1 MASAGE
7 YAAMVV
13 GLRAIRRTARRV
25 LWLPVGRLT
34 VSDDDAADAEYVNE
48 CLGIA
53 LRMLGV
59 EMEDSIPSGMGRA
72 GVVRVYRHCIG
83 LAYRQAGRL
92 LWGLRFGRIRK
103 NAVPH
108 DAWCNVDTAADH
120 LQELVSCTVDRKGR
134 CLWCFRKKR

>member
-7 YAAMVV
+7 YADMVA
-13 GLRAIRRTARRV
+13 GLKCIRRTARRV
-25 LWLPVGRLT
+25 LWLPVGWLR
-34 VSDDDAADAEYVNE
+34 VSDGDAADAEYVNE

-53 LRMLGV
+53 LRVLGV
-59 EMEDSIPSGMGRA
+59 GMDCSMPP
-72 GVVRVYRHCIG
+72 GVAHGGAVRVYRWCMG
-83 LAYRQAGRL
+83 LAYRQAWRL
-92 LWGLRFGRIRK
+92 LWGLWLGRIRK

-134 CLWCFRKKR
+134 CLWYFRKKR